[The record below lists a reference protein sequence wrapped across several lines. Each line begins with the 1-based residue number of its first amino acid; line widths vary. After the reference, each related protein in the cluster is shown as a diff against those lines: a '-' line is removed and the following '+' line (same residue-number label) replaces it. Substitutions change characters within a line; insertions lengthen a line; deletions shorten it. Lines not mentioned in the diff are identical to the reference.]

1 MGIGKLASN
10 YAINLVVSDLCNVS
24 YDEFYED
31 LSGGHINE
39 GVLIWHPYQNHTAF
53 QLLQAIDGY
62 ANMFIDF
69 YNECEG
75 NE

>member
-1 MGIGKLASN
+1 MTRKTQPFKS
-10 YAINLVVSDLCNVS
+10 LVFNTPYKT